1 MSSHQLTIVQLDLV
15 NSSQSFKDLFE
26 KYDLENEILRAFIR
40 KIEAIVK
47 PAFDKSTNT
56 YNIDSNLTKI
66 EMAMADGYRLIFQFP
81 QNAYEFVQIFCELV
95 NERNQ
100 KPGIDQW
107 MFRFGAATDPDI
119 NYDPEAI
126 NKFTGYGFLKA
137 KELEAGAF
145 PGWLFVDKMTYS
157 KLSQDIQNK
166 FSKQSFKNKHNESRE
181 AYGYPM
187 LANYVQPIKP
197 IIWTV
202 EPLRGKTIIPNAN
215 NIVDYLFVIVKPQTN
230 QKFYIE
236 AQLARFINNQTK
248 QKKDDYEIP
257 IQIQQPEDGCE
268 KKHIIGV
275 LDKIIKEMYKIT
287 ELSKLP
293 IIELFL
299 PIDLLSED
307 FDNREITDEWNDK
320 TPIGKLYPVI
330 IRSYDRFLHN
340 DENKARLKLAWQ
352 QQWESLEK
360 KINDNNTEQ
369 FINIIKNN
377 DTTYVRFI
385 DDPLPTRKNKRIKL
399 FQAILSTGFPL
410 CLWTRYKDIDKS
422 SQINDYL
429 ERILKID
436 DNHYPGYCKFY
447 KILIN
452 IHDIRKKDMTDKE
465 DEGKGDKGDFGY
477 NLGVLFDHDKIPTA
491 ANQLISPN
499 MARKV

>member
-1 MSSHQLTIVQLDLV
+1 MNMTDDNKQELIKILQNVFTEEELKTICENNTSKLKGNPYDAITGNTVNARYSSLV
-15 NSSQSFKDLFE
+15 NHLMGKGL
-26 KYDLENEILRAFIR
+26 
-40 KIEAIVK
+40 
-47 PAFDKSTNT
+47 
-56 YNIDSNLTKI
+56 IDSFLDILCQDNEHFTK
-66 EMAMADGYRLIFQFP
+66 L
-81 QNAYEFVQIFCELV
+81 
-95 NERNQ
+95 
-100 KPGIDQW
+100 
-107 MFRFGAATDPDI
+107 
-119 NYDPEAI
+119 
-126 NKFTGYGFLKA
+126 
-137 KELEAGAF
+137 
-145 PGWLFVDKMTYS
+145 
-157 KLSQDIQNK
+157 
-166 FSKQSFKNKHNESRE
+166 
-181 AYGYPM
+181 
-187 LANYVQPIKP
+187 
-197 IIWTV
+197 V

-287 ELSKLP
+287 KLSKLP

-385 DDPLPTRKNKRIKL
+385 DYPLPTRKNKRIKL